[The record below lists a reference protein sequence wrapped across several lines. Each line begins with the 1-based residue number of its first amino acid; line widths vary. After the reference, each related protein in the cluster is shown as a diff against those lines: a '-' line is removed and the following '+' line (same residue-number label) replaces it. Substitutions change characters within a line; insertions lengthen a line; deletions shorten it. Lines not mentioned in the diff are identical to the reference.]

1 MKILGFDI
9 ETAPNTAYVWGLW
22 KQNVSL
28 SQLIQTGRVL
38 CFASRWFGT
47 DEPVEFFSEQGGK
60 RAHTSM
66 IRSAWRLLDETDAVV
81 HYNGASF
88 DVPTLNREFVK
99 LGLGPPSPYAQI
111 DLLRTARKQFRFSSN
126 KLAHLLK
133 ELGLEE
139 KLDNSG
145 FRMWVGAM
153 QGDPEAWAEME
164 HYNLRDVTSMERLYE
179 RLLPWISSHPNHALY
194 QAGETYINVQR
205 PTCPRC
211 GSLKLQRRGYQRTKV
226 MVYRRFQC
234 MECKGWMRERT
245 TAIPAAARRG
255 VMATI

>member
-47 DEPVEFFSEQGGK
+47 EEPVEFFSEQGGK
-60 RAHTSM
+60 RNHTSM
-66 IRSAWRLLDETDAVV
+66 IRAAWELLDYSDAVV
-81 HYNGASF
+81 HYNGSSF

-111 DLLRTARKQFRFSSN
+111 DLLRTARKQFRFTSN

-133 ELGLEE
+133 ELELTE
-139 KLDNSG
+139 KMDNSG
-145 FRMWVGAM
+145 FRMWIGAM
-153 QGDPEAWAEME
+153 QGDPDAWAEME
-164 HYNLRDVTSMERLYE
+164 KYNRIDVVSMERLYE
-179 RLLPWISSHPNHALY
+179 RLLPWIASHPNHALY
-194 QAGETYINVQR
+194 QETLDR

-211 GSLKLQRRGYQRTKV
+211 GGTKLQSRGLQHTKV
-226 MVYRRFQC
+226 ASYRRFKC
-234 MECKGWMRERT
+234 MTCKGWLQERT
-245 TAIPAAARRG
+245 
-255 VMATI
+255 MAPRDRSNVLKTI

>member
-47 DEPVEFFSEQGGK
+47 KEPVEFFSEQGGK
-60 RAHTSM
+60 RAHKSM
-66 IRSAWRLLDETDAVV
+66 IKVAWELLDQADAVV
-81 HYNGASF
+81 HYNGSSF

-99 LGLGPPSPYAQI
+99 IGYGPPSPYAQI
-111 DLLRTARKQFRFSSN
+111 DLLRTARKQFRFTSN

-133 ELGLEE
+133 ELELTE
-139 KLDNSG
+139 KMDNSG
-145 FRMWVGAM
+145 FRMWIGAM
-153 QGDPEAWAEME
+153 QGDPDAWAEME
-164 HYNLRDVTSMERLYE
+164 KYNRIDVVSMERLYE

-194 QAGETYINVQR
+194 GVNTPGR

-211 GSLKLQRRGYQRTKV
+211 GSENVQSRGLQHTKV
-226 MVYRRFQC
+226 ASYRRYQC
-234 MECKGWMRERT
+234 QECMGWSQDRT
-245 TAIPAAARRG
+245 MYRRDRTN
-255 VMATI
+255 VLKTI